1 MPEHHKV
8 KVISIG
14 EIQVHPNA
22 DTLGIVFVGGYQCVV
37 KKDNYKVGDLAIYLP
52 PDSVVPQTKPFEF
65 LWADKEFPDGVV
77 PEKYRRIT
85 VRRFRKEWSEG
96 LLLPLSDFG
105 QMVHARSFRVRT
117 KGEAWPRDLGRLPI
131 TDLESLPRGGTFSF
145 SLVGE
150 GDDVA
155 ELLGITHY
163 EEPEPV
169 DLYGTPSTRLQEK
182 GWPRSLRGWFFLIL
196 RALGLRRNP
205 LEGTSERAPKDAP
218 PVYDV
223 ENFKHYNTT
232 FKQGD
237 EVVVTEKIHGSNG
250 RYMFDG
256 KRMWVGSKNLW
267 KSEKS
272 KCIWRRVLKD
282 YPQIEEWCRAHP
294 KNTLYTE
301 VVPTQKGYDYGTN
314 EKNPTD
320 IFVFD
325 IRDQDGVYWPKD
337 KSLVEIK
344 PVPIIY
350 AGPFDKETIN
360 KLAEGKTLVTN
371 AKHIREGIVIASREE
386 RYERG
391 LGRVQLKLK
400 SNAFLEAEGK
410 R

>member
-1 MPEHHKV
+1 
-8 KVISIG
+8 
-14 EIQVHPNA
+14 
-22 DTLGIVFVGGYQCVV
+22 
-37 KKDNYKVGDLAIYLP
+37 
-52 PDSVVPQTKPFEF
+52 
-65 LWADKEFPDGVV
+65 
-77 PEKYRRIT
+77 
-85 VRRFRKEWSEG
+85 
-96 LLLPLSDFG
+96 
-105 QMVHARSFRVRT
+105 
-117 KGEAWPRDLGRLPI
+117 
-131 TDLESLPRGGTFSF
+131 
-145 SLVGE
+145 
-150 GDDVA
+150 
-155 ELLGITHY
+155 
-163 EEPEPV
+163 
-169 DLYGTPSTRLQEK
+169 
-182 GWPRSLRGWFFLIL
+182 
-196 RALGLRRNP
+196 

-314 EKNPTD
+314 EKKPTD

-325 IRDQDGVYWPKD
+325 IRDQDGVYWPKA

-344 PVPIIY
+344 PVPIVY

-371 AKHIREGIVIASREE
+371 AKHIREGIVIASCEE

>member
-1 MPEHHKV
+1 MPEHHNV

-85 VRRFRKEWSEG
+85 VRRYRKEYSEG
-96 LLLPLSDFG
+96 LLLPVTDFPLLYNQAG
-105 QMVHARSFRVRT
+105 V
-117 KGEAWPRDLGRLPI
+117 
-131 TDLESLPRGGTFSF
+131 FSQD
-145 SLVGE
+145 E
-150 GDDVA
+150 GADVA

-314 EKNPTD
+314 EKKPTD

-337 KSLVEIK
+337 KSLVEVK
-344 PVPIIY
+344 PVPIVY

>member
-37 KKDNYKVGDLAIYLP
+37 KKDNYKVGDLAVYLP

-85 VRRFRKEWSEG
+85 VRRYRKEYSEG
-96 LLLPLSDFG
+96 LLLPVTDFPLLYNQAG
-105 QMVHARSFRVRT
+105 V
-117 KGEAWPRDLGRLPI
+117 
-131 TDLESLPRGGTFSF
+131 FSQD
-145 SLVGE
+145 E
-150 GDDVA
+150 GADVA

-314 EKNPTD
+314 EKKPTD

-337 KSLVEIK
+337 KSLVEVK
-344 PVPIIY
+344 PVPIVY

>member
-37 KKDNYKVGDLAIYLP
+37 KKDNYKVGDLAVYLP

-85 VRRFRKEWSEG
+85 VRRYRKEYSEG
-96 LLLPLSDFG
+96 LLLPVTDFPLLYNQAG
-105 QMVHARSFRVRT
+105 V
-117 KGEAWPRDLGRLPI
+117 
-131 TDLESLPRGGTFSF
+131 FSQD
-145 SLVGE
+145 E

-314 EKNPTD
+314 EKKPTD

-337 KSLVEIK
+337 KSLVEVK
-344 PVPIIY
+344 PVPIVY

>member
-85 VRRFRKEWSEG
+85 VRRYRKEYSEG
-96 LLLPLSDFG
+96 LLLPVTDFPLLYNQAG
-105 QMVHARSFRVRT
+105 V
-117 KGEAWPRDLGRLPI
+117 
-131 TDLESLPRGGTFSF
+131 FSQD
-145 SLVGE
+145 E
-150 GDDVA
+150 GADVA

-314 EKNPTD
+314 EKKPTD

-337 KSLVEIK
+337 KSLVEVK
-344 PVPIIY
+344 PVPIVY

>member
-85 VRRFRKEWSEG
+85 VRRYRKEYSEG
-96 LLLPLSDFG
+96 LLLPVTDFPLLYNQAG
-105 QMVHARSFRVRT
+105 V
-117 KGEAWPRDLGRLPI
+117 
-131 TDLESLPRGGTFSF
+131 FSQD
-145 SLVGE
+145 E
-150 GDDVA
+150 GADVA

-314 EKNPTD
+314 EKRPTD

-337 KSLVEIK
+337 KSLVEVK

-371 AKHIREGIVIASREE
+371 AKHIREGIVIASYEE